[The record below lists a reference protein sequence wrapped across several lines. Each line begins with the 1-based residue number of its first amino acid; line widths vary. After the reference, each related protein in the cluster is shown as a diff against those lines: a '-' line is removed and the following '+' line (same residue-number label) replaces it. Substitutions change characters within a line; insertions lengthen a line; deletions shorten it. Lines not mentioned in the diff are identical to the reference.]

1 MGAKF
6 GCNAEPSSL
15 LDQLTERVDCV
26 PSCHSLT
33 YSLCPP
39 FLRSSLPALFDIP
52 QCSAVAILNWLT
64 SPHVITKV
72 GSTNFSPLQISRWF
86 WGSSRPRD
94 LQGLPGPYPS
104 KPCRPKAQWKTPSLT
119 LELEIVSWFM
129 LFLPEGCMLCQHF
142 YSTQRAANYKSY
154 FSPVNLSQPGTSP
167 SFSFVSEAKS
177 QLFTQLCL
185 AARQPFLC
193 PSSLPQKS

>member
-1 MGAKF
+1 M
-6 GCNAEPSSL
+6 
-15 LDQLTERVDCV
+15 D
-26 PSCHSLT
+26 CHSLT
-33 YSLCPP
+33 YSLCLP

-52 QCSAVAILNWLT
+52 QCSAVAILDWLT

-72 GSTNFSPLQISRWF
+72 GSADFSPLQTSRQF
-86 WGSSRPRD
+86 WGSGRPRD
-94 LQGLPGPYPS
+94 LQGLPGPYRS
-104 KPCRPKAQWKTPSLT
+104 KPYCPKTQWKTLSLT

-129 LFLPEGCMLCQHF
+129 FFLLEGCMLCQHF

-177 QLFTQLCL
+177 
-185 AARQPFLC
+185 
-193 PSSLPQKS
+193 